1 MSRERGRAYLHL
13 HTQYTPTAVHAKT
26 PQPTDAVHVCTNER
40 VQSGGMAML
49 TTQKPTFGITW
60 RDKIIEWATFCS
72 GSVCVLFL
80 FFNTDTY
87 TTKLINFGKLSQCLG
102 DNWQCKWQQAL
113 ASKVFISSALLYS
126 LLSRRLNTVHCTVH
140 SAEESMTWNHEKLLR
155 TAAAGARDLGAACYQ
170 VFF

>member
-1 MSRERGRAYLHL
+1 MPKPRSQQTLCTSAPMREYRVEEW
-13 HTQYTPTAVHAKT
+13 QCW
-26 PQPTDAVHVCTNER
+26 QPRNRRLVSH
-40 VQSGGMAML
+40 GG
-49 TTQKPTFGITW
+49 TKSSSEPHF
-60 RDKIIEWATFCS
+60 
-72 GSVCVLFL
+72 VLVLSASFFL

-113 ASKVFISSALLYS
+113 ACKVFISSALLYS